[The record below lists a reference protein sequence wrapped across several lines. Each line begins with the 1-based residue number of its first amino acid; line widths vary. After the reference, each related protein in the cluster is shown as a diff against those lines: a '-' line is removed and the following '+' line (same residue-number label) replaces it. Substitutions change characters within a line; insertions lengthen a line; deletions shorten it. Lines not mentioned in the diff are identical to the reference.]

1 MKEIGIAFAVAKAG
15 AVQDVSYSAA
25 AEKRIAAS
33 ADAEAAAFAR
43 TNIHLRFSSEGGFI
57 FDALGMQPLEFKEP
71 MKMAES
77 IVGAYERNRWKK
89 EWLLVDT
96 VYTAKSATIIVSQG
110 TSADIVLGI
119 KAGDAVA
126 GMLNLANPKL
136 GLSECSSSG
145 QTIQVLGQQNLTPL
159 YSCVRL
165 RPSVLGRVSVEKLR
179 GVTRVDNA
187 LAPVGLTDLLN
198 L

>member
-1 MKEIGIAFAVAKAG
+1 MPSPVKLYHQEMQKNLGFFATWLPGDLMRLGDIGVLRDGRFEKQGSLKEIGIAFAVAKAG

-96 VYTAKSATIIVSQG
+96 VYTASLQ
-110 TSADIVLGI
+110 
-119 KAGDAVA
+119 
-126 GMLNLANPKL
+126 
-136 GLSECSSSG
+136 
-145 QTIQVLGQQNLTPL
+145 
-159 YSCVRL
+159 
-165 RPSVLGRVSVEKLR
+165 
-179 GVTRVDNA
+179 
-187 LAPVGLTDLLN
+187 LL